1 MTPPDAGLPASGL
14 RPRTR
19 CVRRGVRRRTLS
31 GPCPRGPLARR
42 PSPGT
47 GPIPPRPLDS
57 AAPPASPTPQGE
69 SLAHALARGAAA
81 HPDLGLASDA
91 YEAGVLARLD
101 RRRLAAGLAPTE
113 ATRTSLVG
121 RTAFEDLHLVLACDA
136 GLERAW
142 EALAALAKRRLEGT
156 AIRRGLDPVTAEAEV
171 ADLLGDLASP
181 PPDGT
186 ARTRLASYDGS
197 GALLGWLT
205 IVLVRRL
212 SRRGRGRRIASLDA
226 SPVEPT
232 AGDARVGTAAVPAPE
247 AAAAGGEAG
256 ARFAAALA
264 SAWGRLSPQERLALA
279 LKHRDG
285 LSQREVGE
293 RLGVGEARI
302 SRVVS
307 SGVQTLG
314 AWIRSAVP
322 DGVEPGAGPGW
333 SALLAAVSA
342 HWARIAGETSLLWGG
357 GRGTPSRRPTSPRT
371 SRPSPESESR
381 DVDG

>member
-1 MTPPDAGLPASGL
+1 MAAGGDTCPARRTPAAH
-14 RPRTR
+14 
-19 CVRRGVRRRTLS
+19 RRGL
-31 GPCPRGPLARR
+31 
-42 PSPGT
+42 
-47 GPIPPRPLDS
+47 PIPPRPPES
-57 AAPPASPTPQGE
+57 ATPSASPTLPGE

-81 HPDLGLASDA
+81 RPDLGLARDV
-91 YEAGVLARLD
+91 YEAGVLARID
-101 RRRLAAGLAPTE
+101 RRLCAAGLAPTD
-113 ATRTSLVG
+113 AMRAGLVP

-136 GLERAW
+136 GHERAW
-142 EALAALAKRRLEGT
+142 EALASLAKRRLEGT

-181 PPDGT
+181 PPDGAT
-186 ARTRLASYDGS
+186 RTRLASYDGS

-212 SRRGRGRRIASLDA
+212 SRRGRGRRVASLDA
-226 SPVEPT
+226 FPVEPA
-232 AGDARVGTAAVPAPE
+232 AGDARGGGAAVPAPD

-256 ARFAAALA
+256 ARFADALS
-264 SAWGRLSPQERLALA
+264 SAWGRLSSQERLALA

-302 SRVVS
+302 SRVVA
-307 SGVQTLG
+307 SGVKTLG

-342 HWARIAGETSLLWGG
+342 HWARTAGETSLLSVGG
-357 GRGTPSRRPTSPRT
+357 HPRASRPPPT
-371 SRPSPESESR
+371 SRPFPSVESR